1 MASNTLFE
9 LWEDVG
15 ADWSE
20 TKIYDLVLFRYSI
33 EFYDASIS
41 TADCMYVISCALSRV
56 R

>member
-20 TKIYDLVLFRYSI
+20 TKIYDLVLFRENPI
-33 EFYDASIS
+33 EFYDAVS
-41 TADCMYVISCALSRV
+41 
-56 R
+56 